1 MCLIGP
7 FREQLQSYE
16 NERLAFEAR
25 NEKVTGDA
33 REIALKYAEL
43 LGHQNHKQKLKY
55 FVKVKKQNLDLTEVS
70 SNNITFKKNYITILL
85 YF

>member
-1 MCLIGP
+1 MFIKQVDEAMCLIGP

-16 NERLAFEAR
+16 KEREAFETR
-25 NEKVTGDA
+25 TEQVRGDA

-55 FVKVKKQNLDLTEVS
+55 FVKIKKQNLDLTEVS
-70 SNNITFKKNYITILL
+70 ICIK
-85 YF
+85 